1 MKLFSAIG
9 MNLDLKIKESKQE
22 DQRNKELKTN
32 IKLLNENTAEII
44 LKTKKIEAHT
54 EKIQSDS
61 DALNEE
67 LIR

>member
-1 MKLFSAIG
+1 MKYFSTIG
-9 MNLDLKIKESKQE
+9 MNLELKIKESRQE

-32 IKLLNENTAEII
+32 IKLLHENTTKII

-54 EKIQSDS
+54 EKIRSDS
-61 DALNEE
+61 GAINEE